1 MEELESLWF
10 WHMLLCG
17 LLKTIG
23 FWSMSPVHINGP
35 MIEKLNMKELTM
47 VFMLF
52 TNMLFNGL
60 IKSKLAMNTFFQK
73 FKLNLN
79 FLVSLI
85 LLELMKK
92 NMNQFPTFGMKE
104 ERFTLT
110 ILIKSSNT
118 EWMKQP
124 NSKKKNR
131 QLWEWQMF

>member
-1 MEELESLWF
+1 
-10 WHMLLCG
+10 
-17 LLKTIG
+17 
-23 FWSMSPVHINGP
+23 
-35 MIEKLNMKELTM
+35 
-47 VFMLF
+47 
-52 TNMLFNGL
+52 MLFNGL
-60 IKSKLAMNTFFQK
+60 INSKLAMNTFFQK

-131 QLWEWQMF
+131 QL